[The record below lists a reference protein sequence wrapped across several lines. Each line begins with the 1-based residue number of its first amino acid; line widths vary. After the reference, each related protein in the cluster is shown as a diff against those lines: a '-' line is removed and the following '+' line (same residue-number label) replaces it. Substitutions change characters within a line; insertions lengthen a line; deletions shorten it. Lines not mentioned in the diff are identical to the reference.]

1 MIDAEVSMAR
11 DPRYDV
17 LFEPVK
23 IGPVIAPNRFYQV
36 PHCTG
41 MGHGMPQTLAA
52 MREVKAEG
60 GWGVVCTEYC
70 SIHASSDDAPYPYA
84 SLWDEEDVR
93 AQALMVEKVHRHG
106 ALAGAELW
114 YGGFTA
120 NSYSRE
126 ESLGAWSVPSW
137 PLDPSQCRVMD
148 KKDIRELRRWH
159 REAAVRAQRAGF
171 DIIYVYATHGYL
183 LSQFQSPAN
192 SRSDEY
198 GGSPENRIRLARELI
213 EETKE
218 AVGDT
223 CAVVVRFSAGGGGH
237 DGEPV
242 NEEHRALFELVADLP
257 DLWDLVVDDYSI
269 EMGASRFVKEAALE
283 DYVKWVKQATSSPL
297 VTVGRFTSPETM
309 LRQVKEGIVDFVGAA
324 RPSISDPFLPRKI
337 DEGRLEDIREC
348 IGCNICFA
356 SNVHGVPIRCTQ
368 NPTMGEEW
376 RRTWHPERIEARG
389 SDSKVLVV
397 GGGPAGL
404 EAAVALGQRGYA
416 VTLAEA
422 RTELGGR
429 AVLESALPGL
439 SEWAR
444 VRDWRVTQLNK
455 LPNVEI
461 FLDSTL
467 DAEQILEFG
476 ADRVALATGAAWRK
490 DGVGRWYSTAFEGCQ
505 HANVFTP
512 DDVIR
517 GVLPQSPVI
526 VFDDDHYYMGSV
538 VAEALRR
545 AGLDVTLVT
554 PDGDVSAWCK
564 ATDEQTRAQTRLL
577 ELGVTIEVGA
587 VLESM
592 GDDEAVLAC
601 AYTGRTRA
609 IPAASAVVVTSRQPR
624 DALFHE
630 LCDRIEITRVGDCGA
645 PGTIATAVFAGHRY
659 ARQMDIEVCDVP
671 FLRERAVVPS

>member
-1 MIDAEVSMAR
+1 M
-11 DPRYDV
+11 
-17 LFEPVK
+17 
-23 IGPVIAPNRFYQV
+23 
-36 PHCTG
+36 
-41 MGHGMPQTLAA
+41 
-52 MREVKAEG
+52 
-60 GWGVVCTEYC
+60 
-70 SIHASSDDAPYPYA
+70 
-84 SLWDEEDVR
+84 
-93 AQALMVEKVHRHG
+93 
-106 ALAGAELW
+106 
-114 YGGFTA
+114 
-120 NSYSRE
+120 
-126 ESLGAWSVPSW
+126 
-137 PLDPSQCRVMD
+137 MD

-171 DIIYVYATHGYL
+171 DIVYVYATHGYL
-183 LSQFQSPAN
+183 LSYFQSPEN
-192 SRSDEY
+192 PRTDEY

-223 CAVVVRFSAGGGGH
+223 CAVVVRFSAGGGER

-242 NEEHRALFELVADLP
+242 TEEHHALLELVADLP
-257 DLWDLVVDDYSI
+257 DLWDLVIDDYSY

-283 DYVKWVKQATSSPL
+283 EYVTWVKQVTSKPL
-297 VTVGRFTSPETM
+297 VTVGRFTSPDTM

-324 RPSISDPFLPRKI
+324 RPSIADPFLPRKI

-356 SNVHGVPIRCTQ
+356 SDAGGVPIRCTQ

-376 RRTWHPERIEARG
+376 RRGWHPERIEAKG

-404 EAAVALGQRGYA
+404 ETAVALGRRGYA

-429 AVLESALPGL
+429 VTLESALPGL
-439 SEWAR
+439 AEWAR

-490 DGVGRWYSTAFEGCQ
+490 DDVGRWRPAAFESSQ
-505 HANVFTP
+505 RANVYTP
-512 DDVIR
+512 DDVMR
-517 GVLPQSPVI
+517 GVLPQSPTV
-526 VFDDDHYYMGSV
+526 VFDDDNYYMGGV
-538 VAEALRR
+538 IAEALRR
-545 AGLDVTLVT
+545 AGVEVTLVT
-554 PDGDVSAWCK
+554 PEGDVSSWSK
-564 ATDEQTRAQTRLL
+564 VTDEQARVQARLL
-577 ELGVTIEVGA
+577 ELGVKIEVSA
-587 VLESM
+587 VLESLN
-592 GDDEAVLAC
+592 DDEAVLSC

-630 LCDRIEITRVGDCGA
+630 LGDRIEITRVGDCSA
-645 PGTIATAVFAGHRY
+645 PGMIAAAVFAGHRY
-659 ARQMDIEVCDVP
+659 ARQMDTEVGDVP
-671 FLRERAVVPS
+671 FLRERAVVPR